1 MLGFN
6 FNTPLEKYKCG
17 EQDVWVKRDDLLNGD
32 LDLPPWA
39 KMEGIRQ
46 ILESDHMDKSRPI
59 LHLSLRV
66 SYSGWALA
74 YIGREL
80 GYDIKV
86 AYPDSKN
93 YPQEALEKIKS
104 FGAEIIPVR
113 PNLLD
118 IVTTYTK
125 RVAEEKDYQMMPYA
139 FNHPI
144 YINYFSDRMKEVI
157 KENDF
162 DNLVINA
169 GSGVTGSGLLK
180 GFMDYDNFIPQKNSY
195 LITTAGKK
203 TITRMLEKWD
213 MYHQNNIHIHEAEH
227 DFFDDME
234 WLETPFPC
242 NGNWDKK
249 AWYWLERNKLE
260 GKTLFWNLGGKV
272 LDSCLKSS

>member
-59 LHLSLRV
+59 LHLSIRV

-125 RVAEEKDYQMMPYA
+125 RVAEENDYQMMPYA
-139 FNHPI
+139 FDHPI

-169 GSGVTGSGLLK
+169 GS
-180 GFMDYDNFIPQKNSY
+180 
-195 LITTAGKK
+195 
-203 TITRMLEKWD
+203 
-213 MYHQNNIHIHEAEH
+213 
-227 DFFDDME
+227 
-234 WLETPFPC
+234 
-242 NGNWDKK
+242 
-249 AWYWLERNKLE
+249 
-260 GKTLFWNLGGKV
+260 
-272 LDSCLKSS
+272 